1 MIDKFLA
8 ADGGAEANERK
19 RGRLFFFLKNQMET
33 SDYVQ
38 YPTTFLVRSTSFEI
52 LTLTF
57 IYLLLPKFNVVWC

>member
-1 MIDKFLA
+1 MAVLKQMKENVEDC
-8 ADGGAEANERK
+8 
-19 RGRLFFFLKNQMET
+19 FFFLKNQMET

-57 IYLLLPKFNVVWC
+57 IYLLLP